1 MRLRVTV
8 CFFNKSKC
16 VLRHVARSSRAQ
28 SVVPCQCTRNE
39 NFVALGARLV
49 AGAQRETRHPPR
61 RRTAL
66 LGSTLPTIHRQIQIP
81 GAIVV
86 SQMMKIGP
94 APLASC
100 AGYASRL
107 DSSCCRLL

>member
-66 LGSTLPTIHRQIQIP
+66 LGSTLPMHDTHRQIQIP

-86 SQMMKIGP
+86 SQQMMKIGP
-94 APLASC
+94 APLHV
-100 AGYASRL
+100 RVTV
-107 DSSCCRLL
+107 